1 MTSAQMQITFAHR
14 PILKLACKSSL
25 PLYKKKYRKIYTT
38 TFDMTDRPSFSTIFS
53 CFRLMVVIFLSPV
66 IHYLTIGID
75 KVGTHRSELGE
86 KGKLSWSQNIVFSTF
101 MTLWH
106 ISTTLMIMGFLV
118 WYFWQCFLM
127 TPSHQS
133 GQRKNHCK
141 ENIPRAEYYFLC
153 EDILYSMCIHKK
165 KAMKAGQSIM

>member
-14 PILKLACKSSL
+14 PILKLARKSSL
-25 PLYKKKYRKIYTT
+25 PRYKKLQEYLHRAL
-38 TFDMTDRPSFSTIFS
+38 FFLHFS
-53 CFRLMVVIFLSPV
+53 CFRLMVVIFPFPRDSLSHHWYWQGRDTPHLTQGKRKIYLEPKHCV
-66 IHYLTIGID
+66 LYIHD
-75 KVGTHRSELGE
+75 FVTHLHNFNDYRIFG
-86 KGKLSWSQNIVFSTF
+86 
-101 MTLWH
+101 
-106 ISTTLMIMGFLV
+106 

-153 EDILYSMCIHKK
+153 EDILYSLCIHKK